1 LKRKEAP
8 PLLVELF
15 RLFTLKQVLFHEDRL
30 TLVSYLYLQC
40 EVSFLCRMMIMW
52 KDMAITH
59 EAQMKSVEAFKRLG
73 NAAASEPTTSF
84 HRHSTVELETA
95 LNK

>member
-1 LKRKEAP
+1 
-8 PLLVELF
+8 
-15 RLFTLKQVLFHEDRL
+15 
-30 TLVSYLYLQC
+30 
-40 EVSFLCRMMIMW
+40 MMIMW